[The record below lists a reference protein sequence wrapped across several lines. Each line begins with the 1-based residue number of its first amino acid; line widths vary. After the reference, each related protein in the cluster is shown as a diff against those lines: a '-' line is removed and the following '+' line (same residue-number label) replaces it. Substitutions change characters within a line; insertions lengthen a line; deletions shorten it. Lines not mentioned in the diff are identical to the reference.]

1 MTRGPVENVG
11 ALCRELDVTVG
22 QFAEQLRASADAESE
37 YKRERAKR
45 ILRARVEGEK
55 AISAAEIVA
64 DADDVIADLRHKY
77 LIAEGITEA
86 TKHRLRSLT
95 ERIGFGRSLIANER
109 EQDRLHSQSRNV
121 S

>member
-1 MTRGPVENVG
+1 MTPVGNVG
-11 ALCRELDVTVG
+11 ALCRELDITVG
-22 QFAEQLRASADAESE
+22 RFAEELRACADAESD

-45 ILRARVEGEK
+45 ILRARVDGEK

-77 LIAEGITEA
+77 LIAEGVAES
-86 TKHRLRSLT
+86 TKHRIRSLT

-109 EQDRLHSQSRNV
+109 EQDKLHSQNRATP
-121 S
+121 